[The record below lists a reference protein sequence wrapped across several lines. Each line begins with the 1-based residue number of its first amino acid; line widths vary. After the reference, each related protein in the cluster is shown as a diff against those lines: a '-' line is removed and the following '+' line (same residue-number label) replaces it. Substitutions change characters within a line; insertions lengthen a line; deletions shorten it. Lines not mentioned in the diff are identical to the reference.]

1 MDYYKVLGV
10 NESSSQDDI
19 KKAYRKL
26 SLKHHPDRGGNGEEF
41 KKINEAYSILGDV
54 EKRRM
59 YKMQSANPFAQMN
72 GVSPGDMDPLFK
84 MFFGGGFPGMQ
95 GGIPGMQGGIPGMPH
110 VQIFRNGQPVN
121 MHTMQKPASIIKNV
135 VITLEQSY
143 AGLTYPLQI
152 ERWIL
157 INNVKRMEKEKL
169 YINISKGVDTGEI
182 MIIKDKGNIINDRLK
197 GDIKLHIK
205 VENKTHMK
213 REGLNLVYKK
223 DITLYMRGL
232 YPTPDWDINNGYQL
246 DKALL
251 FALIRRESA
260 FNLKAKSEKGARGLM
275 QIMPRTASKLE
286 NNYRLRYSEAHKLY
300 SLQLNLEIGQKF
312 LKKLMR
318 NSESGNS
325 ILDVLI
331 SYNAGIKRLKNWKK
345 YIVENDPIVFIESI
359 PIKETRW
366 FVKYILTDLW
376 IYRDRMEQEKPSRTL
391 LANGKWPIYENLDYK
406 LIQDAKFK
414 K

>member
-95 GGIPGMQGGIPGMPH
+95 GGMQGGIPGMPH

-205 VENKTHMK
+205 VENNTHMK

-223 DITLYMRGL
+223 DITLKESLTGFKFDVKHINGKTY
-232 YPTPDWDINNGYQL
+232 TINNEGGN
-246 DKALL
+246 
-251 FALIRRESA
+251 IIPS
-260 FNLKAKSEKGARGLM
+260 
-275 QIMPRTASKLE
+275 
-286 NNYRLRYSEAHKLY
+286 NY
-300 SLQLNLEIGQKF
+300 
-312 LKKLMR
+312 
-318 NSESGNS
+318 
-325 ILDVLI
+325 
-331 SYNAGIKRLKNWKK
+331 
-345 YIVENDPIVFIESI
+345 
-359 PIKETRW
+359 IKE
-366 FVKYILTDLW
+366 IANLG
-376 IYRDRMEQEKPSRTL
+376 MSRQ
-391 LANGKWPIYENLDYK
+391 NNIGK
-406 LIQDAKFK
+406 LIIKFNVIFPETLTSEQIK
-414 K
+414 SLKDIL